1 MTAFA
6 SPRTPDGAPGRL
18 GSEGYDTSSGLTAQE
33 REALSA
39 LGVAHGWGGRTV
51 EGILDQLTDAE
62 RLARPLRDALTL
74 IEGNPYW
81 KDRAL
86 LALLRACLW
95 EGTSFW
101 AWDRTTWGRV
111 LAAERSRLL
120 TANRPTSAGATRHY
134 MIATAYVL
142 GCLPDLSV
150 VVNVEWRGI
159 ARKVFGRDSVDAQ
172 LALIEETVAGWGY
185 SPDTLRN
192 LRSLAG
198 RAMLAQG
205 SPELTRMTTPTLER
219 LRHQAGISHRS
230 RGLVCCL
237 SRVLAHLGVIERPL
251 PEQEVADARLAEA
264 RGVGMAVEWAE
275 WVEQWETT
283 STLAAKTRAT
293 SRLWLLKIGRWLH
306 GSHPDVTGP
315 GQWTRQLAAEAVAA
329 IDRMQRGEYTASH
342 PGPLPTAGHALSPR
356 SKAAALH
363 ALSIAFRDAQ
373 EWEWISRR
381 FNPSRSFAIP
391 RSIGALISPAPRVIA
406 DDVWAKL
413 MWAGINLT
421 GEDARSGSASTP
433 TGRVPHYPLEFMRA
447 LALVWLFA
455 GLRSDEIARLR
466 AGCVRWQEPAADD
479 GAGVCLLDVPAHK
492 TGRPYTKPVDALV
505 GTTIAAW
512 ETVRGSQP
520 LLADRRTGELVS
532 FLFCHR
538 ARRLP
543 GRYLNDHLIPM
554 LCRKAG
560 VPLFDARGTITSHR
574 ARATI
579 ATQLYNAKDPMS
591 LFELQAWL
599 GHRSPAATQHY
610 ALITPNTLTKAYR
623 DAGYFARN
631 VRSIEVLIDREAV
644 QSGAAAAGAPWH
656 YYNLGHGFCTYTFF
670 EQCPHRMACA
680 RCDFYV
686 PKASTRGQLIEA
698 KEEMERM
705 LTTIPLTEQERAA
718 AEGDKAALEGLLQ
731 RLADVPTPAGPTP
744 RVLGF
749 TPLRVVPGP
758 GARGESRTQA
768 EQPER
773 TAPKG

>member
-1 MTAFA
+1 
-6 SPRTPDGAPGRL
+6 
-18 GSEGYDTSSGLTAQE
+18 
-33 REALSA
+33 
-39 LGVAHGWGGRTV
+39 
-51 EGILDQLTDAE
+51 
-62 RLARPLRDALTL
+62 
-74 IEGNPYW
+74 
-81 KDRAL
+81 
-86 LALLRACLW
+86 
-95 EGTSFW
+95 
-101 AWDRTTWGRV
+101 
-111 LAAERSRLL
+111 
-120 TANRPTSAGATRHY
+120 

-142 GCLPDLSV
+142 GCLPDLSA

-159 ARKVFGRDSVDAQ
+159 ARKVFGPASVDAQ

-198 RAMLAQG
+198 RVMLAHG
-205 SPELTRMTTPTLER
+205 SPELARMTTPTLER
-219 LRHQAGISHRS
+219 LRHEAGMSHRS

-237 SRVLAHLGVIERPL
+237 SRVLAHLGVIDRPL
-251 PEQEVADARLAEA
+251 PEQDVADARLAEA

-293 SRLWLLKIGRWLH
+293 SRFWLLKIGRWLH

-342 PGPLPTAGHALSPR
+342 PGPLPAAGHALSPR

-433 TGRVPHYPLEFMRA
+433 TGRAPHYPLEFMRA

-512 ETVRGSQP
+512 ETVRGRQP

-543 GRYLNDHLIPM
+543 GQYLNDHLIPM

-560 VPLFDARGTITSHR
+560 VPLSDARGTITSHR

-623 DAGYFARN
+623 DALALLQPRPRLLHVLFLRAVPTSDGLRSLRLLRPQSLDPRAAHRGQRGDGAHADDHPPDRAGEGGGRGRPGGAR
-631 VRSIEVLIDREAV
+631 
-644 QSGAAAAGAPWH
+644 GAAPAP
-656 YYNLGHGFCTYTFF
+656 CR
-670 EQCPHRMACA
+670 CPDTCRTHA
-680 RCDFYV
+680 
-686 PKASTRGQLIEA
+686 
-698 KEEMERM
+698 
-705 LTTIPLTEQERAA
+705 
-718 AEGDKAALEGLLQ
+718 
-731 RLADVPTPAGPTP
+731 
-744 RVLGF
+744 
-749 TPLRVVPGP
+749 P
-758 GARGESRTQA
+758 GARLHPSPRRARNGRERRGSDAGRGAGANRAEGVSSRS
-768 EQPER
+768 
-773 TAPKG
+773 